1 MPCLF
6 CGATDR
12 KMSNEHVW
20 PKWVRELLP
29 TDVQKAPVTY
39 TFETHDGEVRKFST
53 TLFELKVKD
62 VCKPCNETWMS
73 RYETNAQR
81 WMTGM
86 LQGRG
91 RELHSTGQTQIAAWA
106 VLKCLIG
113 QRTYPQDSIIPDG
126 HYKQVYDLR
135 EAERPPL
142 RPQVF
147 TARAGWS
154 QGAAPPG
161 LFRVNGI
168 GLRTDP
174 EFPESGSVRGYM
186 ATLSVM
192 DLIVQVFW
200 PYDSSPDGNF
210 EHPPGYR
217 SSLHRIWPVSGSFVW
232 PPGPTL
238 TGAGIVGLAGPEPQ

>member
-1 MPCLF
+1 
-6 CGATDR
+6 
-12 KMSNEHVW
+12 MSNEHLW
-20 PKWVRELLP
+20 PRWIGELVPPEVRD
-29 TDVQKAPVTY
+29 TPVSY
-39 TFETHDGEVRKFST
+39 TFETHKGEVRKFST

-113 QRTYPQDSIIPDG
+113 QRLYMDDPLVPAE
-126 HYKQVYDLR
+126 HYKQIYDLR
-135 EAERPPL
+135 DDARPPP

-154 QGAAPPG
+154 QDAAPPG

-174 EFPESGSVRGYM
+174 SFPEPESVRGYM
-186 ATLSVM
+186 ATFSVM
-192 DLIVQVFW
+192 DVVLQVFW

-210 EHPPGYR
+210 EHPTGYLP
-217 SSLHRIWPVSGSFVW
+217 SLRRIWPVSDSFTW

-238 TGAGIVGLAGPEPQ
+238 TGVGIAGLAGPEPR